1 MAKDD
6 YLGTSEYRKT
16 RQAEAK
22 SRARELLG
30 MVRAGATLAD
40 AGKAHK
46 ISRQRVYMLLTTY
59 FPAEYARAKK

>member
-6 YLGTSEYRKT
+6 YLGKSDYRKQ

-30 MVRAGATLAD
+30 MVRAGSTLAD

-59 FPAEYARAKK
+59 FPAEYGRLRK